1 MLFFF
6 IDREAEERQKAK
18 DAVWEGQME
27 CPGAG
32 GFPWQELVYAPGEA
46 EDLREKDPAGIRKVP
61 GRTAWVRWLWSMRIS
76 ILRDAR

>member
-1 MLFFF
+1 MLFFS

-32 GFPWQELVYAPGEA
+32 GFPRQELVYAPGEA
-46 EDLREKDPAGIRKVP
+46 EDLREKDPAGSERFP
-61 GRTAWVRWLWSMRIS
+61 GRTVWERQPWNMPISTRRDVR
-76 ILRDAR
+76 